1 MKNIIEKLNI
11 ILSSKDKLRL
21 TYLSTLSIF
30 ASLADVL
37 SIGLLIPLLGSII
50 NNDNLIYID
59 FVNKFFNDINT
70 ENFLEFILFIFILL
84 VVLKNLFQ
92 IFFNYTST
100 KFLINVNQSIQRK
113 LYLNYINKEYW
124 KLANIHTSDIFKD
137 IDYESSVF
145 TNGLLNSVLVISANL
160 ILFIS
165 FTTFLFLYNFK
176 ITLII
181 NMTAL
186 VLIYIFK
193 FFLFKKIKKWGY
205 ERQTLQKNYTKTL
218 KETF

>member
-92 IFFNYTST
+92 IF
-100 KFLINVNQSIQRK
+100 
-113 LYLNYINKEYW
+113 
-124 KLANIHTSDIFKD
+124 
-137 IDYESSVF
+137 
-145 TNGLLNSVLVISANL
+145 
-160 ILFIS
+160 
-165 FTTFLFLYNFK
+165 
-176 ITLII
+176 
-181 NMTAL
+181 
-186 VLIYIFK
+186 
-193 FFLFKKIKKWGY
+193 
-205 ERQTLQKNYTKTL
+205 
-218 KETF
+218 

>member
-100 KFLINVNQSIQRK
+100 KFLI
-113 LYLNYINKEYW
+113 
-124 KLANIHTSDIFKD
+124 
-137 IDYESSVF
+137 
-145 TNGLLNSVLVISANL
+145 
-160 ILFIS
+160 
-165 FTTFLFLYNFK
+165 
-176 ITLII
+176 
-181 NMTAL
+181 M
-186 VLIYIFK
+186 
-193 FFLFKKIKKWGY
+193 
-205 ERQTLQKNYTKTL
+205 
-218 KETF
+218 